1 MTYTMKHIRLFL
13 TLSVLALALSTAFAQ
28 TTVTGHV
35 FAEVVE
41 SVSASSYSQSSVTM
55 QRNQT
60 AGIDFGQIDIKS
72 AASASCSLILGR
84 AILTSNNNQQIAM
97 ETSAYSNQNL
107 EGNAINGMQSINLQ
121 CLPNES
127 TLDMAATEYT
137 GNVNIV
143 LAYN

>member
-1 MTYTMKHIRLFL
+1 MKQIRLFI
-13 TLSVLALALSTAFAQ
+13 TLSVLALALSTGFAQ

-60 AGIDFGQIDIKS
+60 AGIDIGQIDIKS

-107 EGNAINGMQSINLQ
+107 EGNAINGIQSINLQ
-121 CLPNES
+121 CLPAES
-127 TLDMAATEYT
+127 KLDLAATEYT
-137 GNVNIV
+137 GNINIV